1 MEELI
6 QQIQAKVNKK
16 KVQSLCK
23 KILKKLSFKS
33 VRDLANVNQLA
44 SWLYIYGYYDE
55 AIAVCDILK
64 DMEFTGNYDLW
75 NRADYAMCLKAR
87 ILRERGEM
95 KEREVLLQRVN
106 EHRHPELYK
115 NHIDWYRN
123 TLEEN
128 IASDSGIYKGWEL
141 VKLRDAIMY
150 REAGGFPIPDE
161 EFENDISRMIS
172 ILENTK

>member
-1 MEELI
+1 
-6 QQIQAKVNKK
+6 
-16 KVQSLCK
+16 
-23 KILKKLSFKS
+23 
-33 VRDLANVNQLA
+33 
-44 SWLYIYGYYDE
+44 
-55 AIAVCDILK
+55 
-64 DMEFTGNYDLW
+64 
-75 NRADYAMCLKAR
+75 
-87 ILRERGEM
+87 M

-115 NHIDWYRN
+115 NIIDWYRN

-141 VKLRDAIMY
+141 VKLRNAIMY